1 MDIQIHQELLK
12 LLQEQYMK
20 QEATITFTQW
30 DNDGEDEEETTF
42 HGTLQS
48 VRLDDNE
55 FGEKD
60 LLLRFQSDQDEV
72 EILMELPKEEADL
85 ASVEQ
90 GSVRIFGTEAELVLQ
105 R

>member
-1 MDIQIHQELLK
+1 MEIHSHEELLK
-12 LLQEQYMK
+12 LLQEQFIE
-20 QEATITFTQW
+20 QEATVTFTQW
-30 DNDGEDEEETTF
+30 DNDGEDEEETIF
-42 HGTLQS
+42 HGSLQS

-60 LLLRFQSDQDEV
+60 LLLIFQSNQDEV
-72 EILMELPKEEADL
+72 EILMEMPKEEADL
-85 ASVEQ
+85 ASAEQ